1 MPIPVSELT
10 DKQVQEVL
18 SYTEGHF
25 LDLKAKEI
33 KPSKLTK
40 AVSAFANADGGD
52 LYIGIAENLPAGLPH
67 RWEGFSKPEDANAHL
82 QVFEQLFPLGG
93 DYLYSFLSHPTQ
105 TGVILQVT
113 VRKTKTVVK
122 ANDGIAYVRRG
133 AQSLPVDTPAKITL
147 LERNKGIT
155 SFENEPVSVNL
166 AKVTNSVV
174 AMKFIRDVVPTSKP
188 EPWLRKQELIK
199 DDKPTVSGV
208 VLFADLP
215 QAILPKRS
223 GIKVYRYKTSDA
235 EGTRETLVGTPA
247 SVEGCAYDL
256 IKQAVAI
263 ASEIISSIQVLG
275 TKGLEPVTYPK
286 ETLHE
291 VITNAVLHRDYAVA
305 DDVHV
310 RIFDNRVEVESP
322 GRLPAHITPKN
333 ILNERFARNGSLVR
347 VINKFPD
354 PPNKDVGEGLNT
366 AFEAM
371 RNLRLKDPVVAERD
385 NSVLVQI
392 KHERLASAEDVIM
405 EYLDNSANSM
415 ITNRVARGLTGIRS
429 ENSMKVVLLRL
440 RDRGLIRQ
448 VPGRSGFSS
457 AWEKSE
463 PSVKLLSRPS
473 KAKRKKVRERKPRLA
488 PGPKLA

>member
-1 MPIPVSELT
+1 MPISVNELT
-10 DKQVQEVL
+10 DKQLLEVL

-40 AVSAFANADGGD
+40 AISAFANADGGE
-52 LYIGIAENLPAGLPH
+52 LYIGIAENVTLPFPH
-67 RWEGFSKPEDANAHL
+67 KWDGFAKPEDANAHL
-82 QVFEQLFPLGG
+82 QVFEALFPLGE
-93 DYLYSFLSHPTQ
+93 DYLYYFLSHPRQ
-105 TGVILQVT
+105 SGVILQVI
-113 VRKTKTVVK
+113 VRKTKAVVK

-133 AQSLPVDTPAKITL
+133 AQSLPVDTPAKVAL

-155 SFENEPVSVNL
+155 SFENELISVEL
-166 AKVTNSVV
+166 AKVCNSTT
-174 AMKFIRDVVPTSKP
+174 AIKFILDVVPTSEP

-223 GIKVYRYKTSDA
+223 GIKIYRYKTSDP
-235 EGTRETLVGTPA
+235 EGTRDTLVGDPI
-247 SVEGCAYDL
+247 SVEGCVYDL
-256 IKQAVAI
+256 IKQTVEI
-263 ASEIISSIQVLG
+263 TREIIGKIQVLG

-291 VITNAVLHRDYAVA
+291 VITNAVLHRDYSIA

-333 ILNERFARNGSLVR
+333 ILKERFARNGNLVR

-371 RNLRLKDPVVAERD
+371 RNLRLKEPVVVEQQ
-385 NSVLVQI
+385 NSVVVQI
-392 KHERLASAEDVIM
+392 KHERLASAEDIIM
-405 EYLDNSANSM
+405 EYLDNPDNKM
-415 ITNRVARGLTGIRS
+415 ITNRVARKLTGIKS
-429 ENSMKVVLLRL
+429 ENSMKNVLLRL

-448 VPGRSGFSS
+448 VPGRSGFLS
-457 AWEKSE
+457 AWEKGKTDGKKKGS
-463 PSVKLLSRPS
+463 S
-473 KAKRKKVRERKPRLA
+473 K
-488 PGPKLA
+488 

>member
-1 MPIPVSELT
+1 MPIAVNELT
-10 DKQVQEVL
+10 DKQLLEVL

-40 AVSAFANADGGD
+40 AVSAFANADGGE
-52 LYIGIAENLPAGLPH
+52 LYVGIAENVTLPFPH
-67 RWEGFSKPEDANAHL
+67 KWEGFAKPEDANAHI
-82 QVFEQLFPLGG
+82 QVLEKLFPLGD
-93 DYLYSFLSHPTQ
+93 DYLYNFLSHPRQ
-105 TGVILQVT
+105 TGVILQVI

-122 ANDGIAYVRRG
+122 ANDGIPYIRRG
-133 AQSLPVDTPAKITL
+133 AQSLPVDSHAKLAL

-155 SFENEPVSVNL
+155 SFENELVPVELVKIS
-166 AKVTNSVV
+166 NSTT
-174 AMKFIRDVVPTSKP
+174 AIKFILDVVPTSEP

-199 DDKPTVSGV
+199 DDKPTVSGI

-223 GIKVYRYKTSDA
+223 GIKIYRYKTGDA
-235 EGTRETLVGTPA
+235 EGTRDTLVGEPI

-256 IKQAVAI
+256 IKLAVEI
-263 ASEIISSIQVLG
+263 TKEIIGKIQVLG
-275 TKGLEPVTYPK
+275 TKGFEPVTYPT

-291 VITNAVLHRDYAVA
+291 VITNAVLHRDYGIA

-333 ILNERFARNGSLVR
+333 ILKERFARNGNLVR

-371 RNLRLKDPVVAERD
+371 RNLRLKEPVVVEQE
-385 NSVLVQI
+385 NSVVVQI
-392 KHERLASAEDVIM
+392 KHERLASAEDIIM
-405 EYLDNSANSM
+405 EYLDNPDNPS

-429 ENSMKVVLLRL
+429 ENSMKNVLLRL
-440 RDRGLIRQ
+440 RDSDLIEQ
-448 VPGRSGFSS
+448 VPGRSGFAS
-457 AWEKSE
+457 AWQK
-463 PSVKLLSRPS
+463 K
-473 KAKRKKVRERKPRLA
+473 KRRNDHRKITSN
-488 PGPKLA
+488 

>member
-1 MPIPVSELT
+1 MPIPVNQLT
-10 DKQVQEVL
+10 DKQLLEVL

-40 AVSAFANADGGD
+40 AISAFANADGGEV
-52 LYIGIAENLPAGLPH
+52 YVGIAENVSLPFPH
-67 RWEGFSKPEDANAHL
+67 KWDGFAKPEDANAHL
-82 QVFEQLFPLGG
+82 QVFEKLFPLGE
-93 DYLYSFLSHPTQ
+93 DYLYNFLAHPKQ
-105 TGVILQVT
+105 TGVILQVI
-113 VRKTKTVVK
+113 VRKTKAVVK
-122 ANDGIAYVRRG
+122 ANDGIPYIRRG
-133 AQSLPVDTPAKITL
+133 AQSLPVDSQTKLTL

-155 SFENEPVSVNL
+155 SFENEPVSVEL
-166 AKVTNSVV
+166 TKVSNSTT
-174 AMKFIRDVVPTSKP
+174 AIKFILDVVPTSEP

-199 DDKPTVSGV
+199 DDKPTVSGI

-223 GIKVYRYKTSDA
+223 GIKIYRYKTSDT
-235 EGTRETLVGTPA
+235 EGTRDTLVGDPI

-256 IKQAVAI
+256 IKQAVEI
-263 ASEIISSIQVLG
+263 TKEIIGKIQVLG
-275 TKGLEPVTYPK
+275 TRGLEPVTYPK

-291 VITNAVLHRDYAVA
+291 VITNAVLHRDYAIA

-333 ILNERFARNGSLVR
+333 ILKERFARNGNLVR

-371 RNLRLKDPVVAERD
+371 RNLRLKDPVISELD
-385 NSVLVQI
+385 NSVMVQV
-392 KHERLASAEDVIM
+392 KHERLASAEDIIM
-405 EYLDNSANSM
+405 EYLNNPDNAS
-415 ITNRVARGLTGIRS
+415 ITNRVARGLTGIKS
-429 ENSMKVVLLRL
+429 ENSMKNVLLRL

-448 VPGRSGFSS
+448 VHGKSGFAS
-457 AWEKSE
+457 AWEKG
-463 PSVKLLSRPS
+463 KTNGR
-473 KAKRKKVRERKPRLA
+473 RKGTK
-488 PGPKLA
+488 